1 MSGTLTSDFC
11 TLISDTLTMANLLD
25 IRRRIKSV
33 KNTQQI
39 TKAMKMVSAAKLKR
53 AQDRVVAARP
63 FATKMTEVL
72 TELAA
77 HTDED
82 FHHPL
87 LDARGD
93 ERYLVVLVTA
103 DKGLAGAFNANLIK
117 ATQAFINEHA
127 GRRLELLAVGRKGRD
142 FFRRRPIQIVGEYV
156 GLTGKGRVDYSEALG
171 VARDVMRRFTED
183 EGIDKVFLVFNEFRS
198 VMSQR
203 VVVEQI
209 LPVSRVEEGAEE
221 EASAPPREQS
231 FAGYVYEQPPEE
243 IFSQLLPRLIETQV
257 YRALLESVASEQGAR
272 MTAMDSASKNAGEL
286 IQTLTLNM
294 NRIRQASIT
303 REIIEIVSGASAL

>member
-1 MSGTLTSDFC
+1 
-11 TLISDTLTMANLLD
+11 MANLLD

-53 AQDRVVAARP
+53 AQDRVVSARP
-63 FATKMTEVL
+63 FTSKMTEVL
-72 TELAA
+72 TELAS

-87 LDARGD
+87 LDKRGD
-93 ERYLVVLVTA
+93 ERYLLVLITA

-117 ATQAFINEHA
+117 SAQAFIREHA
-127 GRRLELLAVGRKGRD
+127 DKTIEMLAVGRKGRD
-142 FFRRRPIQIVGEYV
+142 FFRRRQINIAGEYV
-156 GLTGKGRVDYSEALG
+156 GLTGKGRVEYAEALE
-171 VARDVMRRFTED
+171 VSRDIIRRFTQD
-183 EGIDKVFLVFNEFRS
+183 EGLDKVFIINNEFRS
-198 VMSQR
+198 VLAQR

-209 LPVSRVEEGAEE
+209 LPVSRVEEQPGETD
-221 EASAPPREQS
+221 ASRPQTFVE
-231 FAGYVYEQPPEE
+231 YIYEQPPAE

-286 IQTLTLNM
+286 IGSLTLNM
-294 NRIRQASIT
+294 NRIRQAGIT